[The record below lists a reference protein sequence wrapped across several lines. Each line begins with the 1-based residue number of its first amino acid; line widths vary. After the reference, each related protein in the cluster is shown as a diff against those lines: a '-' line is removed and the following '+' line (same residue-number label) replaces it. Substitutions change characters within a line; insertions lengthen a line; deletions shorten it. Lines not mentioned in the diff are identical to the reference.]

1 MTHLQELVQA
11 LESTPDNGPN
21 PEDGV
26 IGRDLRLLLEAGLHP
41 SDLPDDLKKGP
52 AEAFAQTFEA
62 MGGLPRLVMWA
73 DRNPGHF
80 YKLFAR
86 LLIQTAAPI
95 TPHTADPAQK
105 AADQWPEWLTAR
117 RLAYQEAG
125 FGPTKGTPD
134 AMETVEDT
142 PNA

>member
-1 MTHLQELVQA
+1 MTHLNELAQA
-11 LESTPDNGPN
+11 LASTPDIAAEDPTRGIIGP
-21 PEDGV
+21 
-26 IGRDLRLLLEAGLHP
+26 DLRLLLEAGLHP

-125 FGPTKGTPD
+125 FAPVANQDKMMAD
-134 AMETVEDT
+134 ED
-142 PNA
+142 NG